1 MPDTTREL
9 RSRGRPP
16 EPTSLC
22 IEPEPRH
29 HKGPSPTHR
38 AAPDLGRTQGRCC
51 RDQGTP
57 LIRISYSM
65 PPHAARA
72 PAASCHRR
80 ALSSCG
86 AAARPRRRVD
96 VVGGCVVKRDDE
108 LYGCFSPLAG
118 DNLSSM
124 CDAVSEGIAVVVI
137 PVLQIVPKL
146 QQLCATPASPQP
158 MEHVEVVSRVTP
170 REGRDPPR
178 SCEQLEAFE
187 SIVSVISV
195 TDCFCAMSWRIPLF
209 GSSQQQQQQQ
219 PEPNFPNISTQ
230 SWYPPSVGGS
240 SSLPSTPS
248 SSGAS
253 PHQRASD
260 HPQPSSRGQ
269 PSPAEAAGII
279 ARLRDR
285 SVDELQRL
293 LKDKESYNA
302 FFNSL
307 DQVKTQN
314 NLRDELRKETLQL
327 ARENLEKEQR
337 ILELRN
343 QCTIIRTTELAAAE
357 DRLTEL
363 ERQKDEIM
371 KSYSP
376 AALLDKLQSTMAKLD
391 EESEELH
398 QKFLEK
404 DVDLPTFVQKYKKLR
419 AAHHKCALLHLS
431 GKASLR

>member
-1 MPDTTREL
+1 
-9 RSRGRPP
+9 
-16 EPTSLC
+16 
-22 IEPEPRH
+22 
-29 HKGPSPTHR
+29 
-38 AAPDLGRTQGRCC
+38 
-51 RDQGTP
+51 
-57 LIRISYSM
+57 
-65 PPHAARA
+65 
-72 PAASCHRR
+72 
-80 ALSSCG
+80 
-86 AAARPRRRVD
+86 
-96 VVGGCVVKRDDE
+96 
-108 LYGCFSPLAG
+108 
-118 DNLSSM
+118 
-124 CDAVSEGIAVVVI
+124 
-137 PVLQIVPKL
+137 
-146 QQLCATPASPQP
+146 
-158 MEHVEVVSRVTP
+158 
-170 REGRDPPR
+170 
-178 SCEQLEAFE
+178 
-187 SIVSVISV
+187 
-195 TDCFCAMSWRIPLF
+195 MSWRIPLF
-209 GSSQQQQQQQ
+209 GSSQQQQQQQQQQ

-357 DRLTEL
+357 DRLAEL

-419 AAHHKCALLHLS
+419 AAHHKCALLNLS